1 MMSKTKIETISSIYA
16 FNTTVISFIRQTL
29 QKQKYSKEKS
39 NEENYSCNI
48 LKHTVKSGFLET
60 PNETEEQVHNLTQP
74 YIMACIFQIVYLKD
88 AIQISGGKCIKKK
101 NWWKIYSS
109 VNFK

>member
-1 MMSKTKIETISSIYA
+1 MSKTKIEIISSIYT

-29 QKQKYSKEKS
+29 QKQKYSK
-39 NEENYSCNI
+39 EENYSCNI

-74 YIMACIFQIVYLKD
+74 YINGMYFPNSIP
-88 AIQISGGKCIKKK
+88 
-101 NWWKIYSS
+101 
-109 VNFK
+109 